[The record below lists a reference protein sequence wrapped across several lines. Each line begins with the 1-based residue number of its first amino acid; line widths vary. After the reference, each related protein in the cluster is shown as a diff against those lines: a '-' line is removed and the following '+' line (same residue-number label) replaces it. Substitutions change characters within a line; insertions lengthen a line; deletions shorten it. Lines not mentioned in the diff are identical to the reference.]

1 MRAVKIVVILMA
13 VLIFAGMIAVV
24 WALFNL
30 KKPAGNRDIAKVA
43 GELSLGLPAGCKIA
57 GMELDGQ
64 RLAVR
69 TEGLP
74 GGPQAAV
81 DCERIYIVDVASG
94 DVISTLAR

>member
-1 MRAVKIVVILMA
+1 VRAVKIVVIVMA
-13 VLIFAGMIAVV
+13 VLIFVGMIAVV

-30 KKPAGNRDIAKVA
+30 NKPTGDRDIAKVA
-43 GELSLGLPAGCKIA
+43 GELSLGLPAGCIIA

-69 TEGLP
+69 TEGP
-74 GGPQAAV
+74 SDAA
-81 DCERIYIVDVASG
+81 DCERIYIIDLDSG